1 MPAEP
6 AAVLTVPPP
15 LVSEELSEYSSTMLA
30 ISKAEH
36 SEAVTSTRVIQEQS
50 SESQSQ
56 LPQITRLIDN
66 APILATVDYQWTTLA
81 LQLKF
86 SQMESTHYQ
95 STHYQNQTS
104 SIF

>member
-1 MPAEP
+1 
-6 AAVLTVPPP
+6 
-15 LVSEELSEYSSTMLA
+15 MLA